1 MNFTEKQLK
10 RSRVF
15 YIIEATVEY
24 LLSLLVTGS
33 FLATLTGELGF
44 SDGLTGIL
52 SSFVSL
58 GCLFQLLALTLRKK
72 TVKRLATFLSIA
84 NQVLFIL
91 LYVVPLTPIST
102 TVKTV
107 VFIAFLFTAYI
118 IFNFIEPHKISWLMS
133 LVDDKQRGT
142 FTANKEIVSLISG
155 MVFSFSMGT
164 VMDRFVLAGDTR
176 TAFIIAALVM
186 FVLMVIHTLMLV
198 FTVEKEK
205 AEEKKTPLGE
215 SIKAVLSDKNVLR
228 VTVIY
233 ILYYISNYAAVP
245 FYGTYMINELGFTL
259 QFVSILTM
267 CASFIRVFVARAWG
281 HYADKNSF
289 AAMVEKC
296 FLVLGLS
303 YLCVVFATPKT
314 GIVMFVLYN
323 IFHGIAF
330 GGINSALTNL
340 VFDYSPEE
348 RRASSLAVSRA
359 IAGLVGF
366 LTTLVTSPIVTLV
379 QKNGN
384 SIFGITVYA
393 QQMLSLVSVLAIVL
407 GAVYARKVLLKKK

>member
-233 ILYYISNYAAVP
+233 ILYYISN
-245 FYGTYMINELGFTL
+245 
-259 QFVSILTM
+259 S
-267 CASFIRVFVARAWG
+267 R
-281 HYADKNSF
+281 
-289 AAMVEKC
+289 
-296 FLVLGLS
+296 
-303 YLCVVFATPKT
+303 
-314 GIVMFVLYN
+314 
-323 IFHGIAF
+323 
-330 GGINSALTNL
+330 
-340 VFDYSPEE
+340 FD
-348 RRASSLAVSRA
+348 
-359 IAGLVGF
+359 F
-366 LTTLVTSPIVTLV
+366 
-379 QKNGN
+379 K
-384 SIFGITVYA
+384 
-393 QQMLSLVSVLAIVL
+393 
-407 GAVYARKVLLKKK
+407 